1 MKNSTKVILYI
12 LCIFL
17 LYVILYGIGYCF
29 NEVILSGNSL
39 SGDSIVEFLELPFWG
54 FGVISTLIIS
64 VTAISFIVYFVSTII
79 NTSYSYFSKFI
90 DYRFPKEKL
99 K

>member
-17 LYVILYGIGYCF
+17 LYGILYGIGYCF

-39 SGDSIVEFLELPFWG
+39 SGDSICEFLELPFWG
-54 FGVISTLIIS
+54 FGVISGLIVSATI
-64 VTAISFIVYFVSTII
+64 ISFIFYFVSTII
-79 NTSYSYFSKFI
+79 KISYGYFSKFI
-90 DYRFPKEKL
+90 DYKFPPTNL

>member
-39 SGDSIVEFLELPFWG
+39 SGDSICEFLELPFWG
-54 FGVISTLIIS
+54 FGVISVFILLAT
-64 VTAISFIVYFVSTII
+64 TISFIIYFVSTII

-90 DYRFPKEKL
+90 DNKFPKKN
-99 K
+99 